1 MENLIKSFFEQKTF
15 VIAGSFRDETK
26 YAYKILKILIKK
38 GRQVYPVNPGISEVE
53 GLRCY
58 KNISDIPFEIDG
70 VSLVTPPAISEQLL
84 KQCLEKHVK
93 IVWFQPGAESEAA
106 IKSCRDNSIKA
117 IHGLCLMLESL

>member
-1 MENLIKSFFEQKTF
+1 LENLIKSFFEQKTF

-38 GRQVYPVNPGISEVE
+38 SRKVYPINPGMSEVQ

-58 KNISDIPFEIDG
+58 KSISDISSEIDA

-106 IKSCRDNSIKA
+106 IKFCRDNSIKA